1 MPCAMMHLLCARL
14 YDEDAPIAFY
24 IGNEAPDCMDIRELK
39 DVSHLRIYTDNRNE
53 KLIEYAHTLMLCDPY
68 QLGVLLHLYT
78 DMLWD
83 FGPMKKHRESY
94 KGDDWFHD
102 YRRQIRL
109 IGTEMYKRFEWSK
122 QMWSDMAE
130 APTYLYNTLTSF
142 PSDKI
147 KDYITFNKNRDRSDE
162 NGESPD
168 FPHELMVEFCRNTV
182 NSFKDWITK
191 IN

>member
-14 YDEDAPIAFY
+14 YDDDAPVAFY

-39 DVSHLRIYTDNRNE
+39 DVSHFRIYTDDRNE
-53 KLIEYAHTLMLCDPY
+53 KLIEYARTLDLQDPY

-83 FGPMKKHRESY
+83 FGPMKAHREAY
-94 KGDDWFHD
+94 NGNDWFHD

-122 QMWSDMAE
+122 QSWADMAE
-130 APTYLYNTLTSF
+130 APTYLYDALCTF

-147 KDYITFNKNRDRSDE
+147 KDYVTFNKNRDRSNE
-162 NGESPD
+162 NGESPE
-168 FPHELMVEFCRNTV
+168 FPHDQMVDFCRNTAI
-182 NSFKDWITK
+182 SFKEWLEK